1 MAVDFASIFS
11 SLMSNAYP
19 FQLTIT
25 DNIVLISV
33 AVLGGLTRALYS
45 LLKDIEAKRPTSIWY
60 FIQNLVTAGIIGG
73 VAGTVFKTS
82 IMATAMIGYVGT
94 DILENIFNAI
104 SPKKIEL
111 KKEQ

>member
-1 MAVDFASIFS
+1 MVIDFS
-11 SLMSNAYP
+11 SVISGLMSNAYP

-25 DNIVLISV
+25 DDIVLIVV
-33 AVLGGLTRALYS
+33 AVLGGVTRALYG
-45 LLKDIEAKRPTSIWY
+45 LLKDIEAKKPSSIWY

-111 KKEQ
+111 KREQ